1 MKKDIQLFQLVDTR
15 DSQKVIDEVC
25 YILKLID
32 KDYETE
38 FIEKVFKDTASV
50 YAGTYPGYKGCNC
63 PYHDFNH
70 IKDVFLAMARLI
82 HGATL
87 RGYRFSKK
95 ETDLG
100 LLSALFHDIGLIQ
113 EEGDNDGT
121 GAKYT
126 LVHIERGIDFS
137 RNYLKDQG
145 FGEENILYVSSLI
158 RCTDTS
164 LKVRDIDFFSESH
177 ELMGKLLGTAD
188 LIGQISDRNYLE
200 KLPYL
205 FMEFKE
211 GNVPGYKDENEFDF
225 IKNTLNFY
233 KWALRRLRNDLDSVY
248 EFARDH
254 FRERWNIDENLYVL
268 AMERNIKYL
277 EYIIKTDAK
286 NYRKYLRRRVK
297 ELALTLEQKQKLSDS
312 EQMKTYQ

>member
-1 MKKDIQLFQLVDTR
+1 MKKDLQLSQLIDTS
-15 DSQKVIDEVC
+15 DSKKVIDEVC
-25 YILKLID
+25 YILKLVD
-32 KDYETE
+32 KDYETG
-38 FIEKVFKDTASV
+38 FIEKVYEDTSSV
-50 YAGTYPGYKGCNC
+50 YSGTYPGYRECTC

-82 HGATL
+82 HGATI

-95 ETDLG
+95 EIDLG

-137 RNYLKDQG
+137 RNYLRGQG
-145 FGEENILYVSSLI
+145 FGEEDILYVSSLI

-164 LKVRDIDFFSESH
+164 LKVKDVDFFSESH

-188 LIGQISDRNYLE
+188 LIGQISNRNYLE

-225 IKNTLNFY
+225 IKNTLDFY
-233 KWALRRLRNDLDSVY
+233 KWAIRRLKNDLDSVC

-254 FRERWNIDENLYVL
+254 FRERWNIDENLYIL
-268 AMERNIKYL
+268 AMERNMKYL
-277 EYIIKTDAK
+277 EHILKTDAK

-297 ELALTLEQKQKLSDS
+297 ELSSILKHKEKILGS